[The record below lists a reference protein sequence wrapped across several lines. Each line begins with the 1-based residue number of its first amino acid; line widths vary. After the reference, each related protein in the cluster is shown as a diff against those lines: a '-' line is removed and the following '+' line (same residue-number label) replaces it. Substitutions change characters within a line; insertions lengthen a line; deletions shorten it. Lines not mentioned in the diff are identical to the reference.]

1 MVIDEFCFSGGLLPP
16 PKKKTTRKK
25 TTRKKKKK
33 TSLVYCSLLY
43 SIIYSKICEM
53 LCRCKSCVVKEEEEE
68 EDDEKFFEKALQR
81 NETKQRG
88 ERHLRKIQN
97 FYRQILVFF
106 DVCALI
112 YDF

>member
-1 MVIDEFCFSGGLLPP
+1 MKSFS
-16 PKKKTTRKK
+16 KKP
-25 TTRKKKKK
+25 
-33 TSLVYCSLLY
+33 
-43 SIIYSKICEM
+43 
-53 LCRCKSCVVKEEEEE
+53 
-68 EDDEKFFEKALQR
+68 F

-97 FYRQILVFF
+97 FYKILVFF

>member
-1 MVIDEFCFSGGLLPP
+1 MVIDEFCFSGLLPP

-68 EDDEKFFEKALQR
+68 DDEKFFEKALQR
-81 NETKQRG
+81 NITKQNKG
-88 ERHLRKIQN
+88 AKDTFEKFKI
-97 FYRQILVFF
+97 FTDRFWCFLMCVR
-106 DVCALI
+106 
-112 YDF
+112 

>member
-1 MVIDEFCFSGGLLPP
+1 MVIEFCFSGGLLPP

-53 LCRCKSCVVKEEEEE
+53 LCRCKSCVVKEEE
-68 EDDEKFFEKALQR
+68 DDEKFFEKALQKQ
-81 NETKQRG
+81 NKTKG
-88 ERHLRKIQN
+88 RKTPSKNSKFLQ
-97 FYRQILVFF
+97 
-106 DVCALI
+106 
-112 YDF
+112 DFGVL

>member
-33 TSLVYCSLLY
+33 TSLVYCSLLC

-53 LCRCKSCVVKEEEEE
+53 LCRCKSCVVKEEE
-68 EDDEKFFEKALQR
+68 DDEKFFEKALQR
-81 NETKQRG
+81 NKTKG
-88 ERHLRKIQN
+88 RKTPSKNSKFLQD
-97 FYRQILVFF
+97 FGVF
-106 DVCALI
+106 
-112 YDF
+112 

>member
-53 LCRCKSCVVKEEEEE
+53 LCRCKSCVVKEEE
-68 EDDEKFFEKALQR
+68 DDAKVFRKSPS
-81 NETKQRG
+81 TKQNKTKG
-88 ERHLRKIQN
+88 RKTPSKNSKFLQD
-97 FYRQILVFF
+97 FGVF
-106 DVCALI
+106 
-112 YDF
+112 

>member
-43 SIIYSKICEM
+43 SIIYSMCEM
-53 LCRCKSCVVKEEEEE
+53 LCRCKSCVVKEEE
-68 EDDEKFFEKALQR
+68 DDAKVFRKSPSTKQNKGAKDTFEKF
-81 NETKQRG
+81 
-88 ERHLRKIQN
+88 KI
-97 FYRQILVFF
+97 FTDRFWCVMC
-106 DVCALI
+106 VR
-112 YDF
+112 

>member
-1 MVIDEFCFSGGLLPP
+1 MVIEFCFSGGLLPP

-53 LCRCKSCVVKEEEEE
+53 LCRRKSCVVKEEE
-68 EDDEKFFEKALQR
+68 DDAKVFRKSPSTKQNKGAKDTFEKF
-81 NETKQRG
+81 
-88 ERHLRKIQN
+88 KI
-97 FYRQILVFF
+97 FTDRFWCVMC
-106 DVCALI
+106 VC
-112 YDF
+112 

>member
-43 SIIYSKICEM
+43 SIIYSICEM
-53 LCRCKSCVVKEEEEE
+53 LCRCKSCVVKEEE
-68 EDDEKFFEKALQR
+68 DDAKVFRKSPSTK
-81 NETKQRG
+81 TKQRG

-97 FYRQILVFF
+97 FYKILVFF

>member
-1 MVIDEFCFSGGLLPP
+1 
-16 PKKKTTRKK
+16 
-25 TTRKKKKK
+25 
-33 TSLVYCSLLY
+33 
-43 SIIYSKICEM
+43 M
-53 LCRCKSCVVKEEEEE
+53 LCRCKSCVVKEEEE

-81 NETKQRG
+81 NKTKQRG

-97 FYRQILVFF
+97 FYRQILVC

>member
-81 NETKQRG
+81 NKTKG
-88 ERHLRKIQN
+88 RKTPSKN
-97 FYRQILVFF
+97 SKFLPT
-106 DVCALI
+106 
-112 YDF
+112 DFGV

>member
-1 MVIDEFCFSGGLLPP
+1 MVIEFCFSGLLPP

-81 NETKQRG
+81 NKTKGRKTPSC
-88 ERHLRKIQN
+88 LRKIQN

>member
-1 MVIDEFCFSGGLLPP
+1 MVIEFCFSGGLLPP

-43 SIIYSKICEM
+43 SIIYSMCEM
-53 LCRCKSCVVKEEEEE
+53 LCRCKSCVVKEEE
-68 EDDEKFFEKALQR
+68 DDEKFFEKALQR
-81 NETKQRG
+81 NKTKQRG

-97 FYRQILVFF
+97 FYKILVFF

>member
-1 MVIDEFCFSGGLLPP
+1 MVIDEFCFSGSLPP

-53 LCRCKSCVVKEEEEE
+53 LCRCKSCVVKE
-68 EDDEKFFEKALQR
+68 DRKTMQKFFEKALQR
-81 NETKQRG
+81 NKT
-88 ERHLRKIQN
+88 N
-97 FYRQILVFF
+97 FGLTPSKNSKF
-106 DVCALI
+106 LPT
-112 YDF
+112 DFGV

>member
-53 LCRCKSCVVKEEEEE
+53 LCRCKSCVVKEEE
-68 EDDEKFFEKALQR
+68 DDEKFFEKALQR
-81 NETKQRG
+81 NKTKQRG

-97 FYRQILVFF
+97 FYKILVFF

>member
-68 EDDEKFFEKALQR
+68 DDAKVFRKSPSTKQNKGAKDTFEKF
-81 NETKQRG
+81 
-88 ERHLRKIQN
+88 KI
-97 FYRQILVFF
+97 FTDRFWCVMC
-106 DVCALI
+106 VC
-112 YDF
+112 